1 MSDLT
6 NKKLQIGLIVD
17 SNSLDR
23 WQFDAVANCR
33 DLVEINTIIY
43 CQNNQ
48 SKKKVLKHGL
58 YYFLNLLSIRNK
70 QTTQIAWSSLT
81 NASCQ
86 IIKFNCNQSG
96 NWQTIDETTKAKLA
110 ETNLDII
117 VKFGMNLLRD
127 PNTLRAK
134 FGVLSFHHG
143 DPTAF
148 RGRPAG
154 FYEVKQDAN
163 EVGAV
168 VQELSN
174 QLDAGKMRA
183 FGRYQ
188 ISAHSYRKTLEAL
201 YANSA
206 FLLRQA
212 ILNCVDDKTLNIA
225 PTGKNYRLPSNYAVV
240 QFAMLLIIR
249 KIKRLTFGLF
259 LRRKWQIAET
269 APLSLTNQKPTTEV
283 KLLKTLL
290 TPRGLGFIADPFVLP
305 NGKVICEATP
315 KNSQRGFLMA
325 LNNGENSQIDTSI
338 LGKKHLSFPFVVKH
352 AGQLLVMPEMAENG
366 SQVICELNDSFE
378 ITKVHSL
385 QGLENERLI
394 DPVLFFKESKWWLF
408 AGKSGNES
416 DHLFLWSS
424 ENIFGPYV
432 AHRMNPV
439 VVDPSRARNAG
450 GFLNIDDEIFRLGQD
465 NRRDYGDGITVC
477 RVTQLSDTAYDETPV
492 TRLTIAGQK
501 GPHTLS
507 TNGINTYIDFYNKG
521 FDPLAW
527 FARLKTKF

>member
-6 NKKLQIGLIVD
+6 HKKLQIALIVD
-17 SNSLDR
+17 SNSLDS
-23 WQFDAVANCR
+23 WQFDAVANCQ

-48 SKKKVLKHGL
+48 SKKKILKHGL
-58 YYFLNLLSIRNK
+58 YYLLNLFSIRNK
-70 QTTQIAWSSLT
+70 QTNQISWSRLT
-81 NASCQ
+81 TASCQ

-96 NWQTIDETTKAKLA
+96 NWQTIDETTKVQLA
-110 ETNLDII
+110 EKNLDII
-117 VKFGMNLLRD
+117 VKFGMNLLRN

-134 FGVLSFHHG
+134 YGVLSFHHG

-154 FYEVKQDAN
+154 FYELIQNAN

-240 QFAMLLIIR
+240 QFATQMIIR
-249 KIKRLTFGLF
+249 KIKRLAFGF
-259 LRRKWQIAET
+259 FQRRKWQIAET

-283 KLLKTLL
+283 KLLKTLT

-305 NGKVICEATP
+305 NGNVICEATP
-315 KNSQRGFLMA
+315 KNNQRGFLMV
-325 LNNGENSQIDTSI
+325 LNDNENSQIDTSI
-338 LGKKHLSFPFVVKH
+338 LGTKHLSFPFVVMH

-366 SQVICELNDSFE
+366 SQVICELDNFFK
-378 ITKVHSL
+378 ITKVHPL

-394 DPVLFFKESKWWLF
+394 DPVLLFRESKWWLF
-408 AGKSGNES
+408 AGKSGNEA

-424 ENIFGPYV
+424 ENIVGPYV

-450 GFLNIDDEIFRLGQD
+450 GFLNIDDQIFRLGQD

-477 RVTQLSDTAYDETPV
+477 RVTQLSDTVYDETPV

-507 TNGINTYIDFYNKG
+507 TNGTNTYIDFYIKRY
-521 FDPLAW
+521 DPLAW
-527 FARLKTKF
+527 LARLKTKF